1 MTDAARAAR
10 AFVDA
15 HREQL
20 AIGVGVCLAS
30 FVAGMALVTVVL
42 VRLPAD
48 YLERQE
54 EAPFLEGRPAWV
66 RMAARVGKNLLG
78 VMAVAL
84 GILLSLPGIPGP
96 GALVILIGVM
106 LLDVPGK
113 RRLERRLL
121 GAPRVRAVAD
131 RVRARFGRPPLR
143 VQAGARGSS
152 PGSPGSPGA
161 P

>member
-1 MTDAARAAR
+1 MTDATGAAL
-10 AFVDA
+10 AFVEA
-15 HREQL
+15 HREQF

-30 FVAGMALVTVVL
+30 FIAGMALVAVVL
-42 VRLPAD
+42 VRLPED
-48 YLERQE
+48 YLEREDQ
-54 EAPFLEGRPAWV
+54 APFLEGRPAWV
-66 RMAARVGKNLLG
+66 RVMARIGKNLLG

-84 GILLSLPGIPGP
+84 GIVLSLPGIPGP

-106 LLDVPGK
+106 LLDIPGK

-121 GAPRVRAVAD
+121 GAPQVRAVAD

-152 PGSPGSPGA
+152 PGA

>member
-1 MTDAARAAR
+1 MPSASSMTDAALGFAE
-10 AFVDA
+10 A

-20 AIGVGVCLAS
+20 AIAVGVCLAS
-30 FVAGMALVTVVL
+30 FIAGMALVTVVL
-42 VRLPAD
+42 VRLPED

-66 RMAARVGKNLLG
+66 RVAARVGKNLLG
-78 VMAVAL
+78 VMAVTL
-84 GILLSLPGIPGP
+84 GILLSLPGVPGP

-106 LLDVPGK
+106 LLDIPGK

-152 PGSPGSPGA
+152 PGA

>member
-1 MTDAARAAR
+1 MTESARAAL
-10 AFVDA
+10 AFVES
-15 HREQL
+15 HREQF
-20 AIGVGVCLAS
+20 AIGVGVCLVS
-30 FVAGMALVTVVL
+30 FIAGMALAAVVL
-42 VRLPAD
+42 VRLPED
-48 YLERQE
+48 YLEREE

-66 RMAARVGKNLLG
+66 RVAARIGKNLLG

-84 GILLSLPGIPGP
+84 GILLSLPGVPGP
-96 GALVILIGVM
+96 GVLVIVIGVM
-106 LLDVPGK
+106 LLDIPGK

-121 GAPRVRAVAD
+121 GAPQVRAVAD

-152 PGSPGSPGA
+152 PGA